1 MTMQSTKQNKPM
13 ARYVA
18 TVSAN
23 PELLA
28 CMTWS
33 TDPDDLLG
41 QVLGSLVYRRPLNAL
56 ARRWLS
62 TGILNAI
69 RRGESLDKALSL
81 GTDGLQRRL
90 LMIQRNEHLAAAIR
104 ATALDDQV
112 SDWQRCLRL
121 VPEIKR
127 FMRTWPIT
135 KKLSAPPADWPS
147 FKCCLWRAAHTD
159 MPLPQSADSLYRVL
173 ARVAAY
179 PCKNSGAKLLSQFL

>member
-1 MTMQSTKQNKPM
+1 MTTQNTKQNNPM
-13 ARYVA
+13 ARCA
-18 TVSAN
+18 TAVSAD
-23 PELLA
+23 PEQTLGIA
-28 CMTWS
+28 WS

-41 QVLGSLVYRRPLNAL
+41 EVLSSLVFHRPLNPL

-90 LMIQRNEHLAAAIR
+90 LMIQRNTCLAAAIR

-121 VPEIKR
+121 LPEIKR
-127 FMRTWPIT
+127 FMRTWSTT
-135 KKLSAPPADWPS
+135 KKLSAPPADWPT
-147 FKCCLWRAAHTD
+147 FRCCLWRAAHTD

-173 ARVAAY
+173 AKAAAY
-179 PCKNSGAKLLSQFL
+179 PCKNAGAKLLSQFL